1 MLQLL
6 LLQQIS
12 AKVAFF
18 NRLIAPVPN
27 WLALQPPMKSH
38 LEKQMD
44 HVEAAAAWA
53 VVAPTLTAAI
63 TRAQAALAILP
74 VVRQAQVPR

>member
-1 MLQLL
+1 MLQHL

-27 WLALQPPMKSH
+27 WLALQPLMKRH

-44 HVEAAAAWA
+44 HVEAAAWA
-53 VVAPTLTAAI
+53 VVAPTLKAAL
-63 TRAQAALAILP
+63 TRAQAALAILT